1 MKHGYVVQD
10 NDVGM
15 QLQALKSAD
24 CEQIHQGDLSDV
36 IGQLASGDVLVVW
49 RIDKLATTIDSL
61 EKSLNEIHQAG
72 ATLELV
78 FERISSSLADESQ
91 LSRLV
96 GIMKQIED
104 F

>member
-36 IGQLASGDVLVVW
+36 IGQLGAGDVLVVW

-61 EKSLNEIHQAG
+61 EKSLDEIHQAG
-72 ATLELV
+72 ATLELI
-78 FERISSSLADESQ
+78 FEQLSSNLTDESL

-104 F
+104 R